1 MLLRFIYSFLL
12 ILIAPVFLFSLYK
25 SKTNKPKFGKRWKEH
40 FGFTP
45 VLNNLKDSPIW
56 IHAVSVGEV
65 LAVTPLIKEIKQQ
78 NPALNIVITTTTSTG
93 AAEANKLGDLVEHRY
108 MPLDF
113 AFAVNGFI
121 NSVKPQ
127 ALFIMETELWPNTLY
142 YCQQKNISVTVI
154 NARLS
159 ARSAA
164 RYKKFPFVFNL
175 LLKNI
180 NFILA
185 QTKQDAQRFIDL
197 GLTSKQVSIT
207 GSIKF
212 DIKATEQ
219 QLEQASHLRE
229 LLGKDREVW
238 IAASTHKD
246 EDEQL
251 IEAHKQLLINKPN
264 ALMILVPRHP
274 ERFQSVKELVDNNAL
289 SVVTRSSKKAVKDDT
304 KVYLGDSMGEMIILL
319 GAADVC
325 FIAGSL
331 IGDKVGGHNLLEA
344 AALKKPI
351 LNGPSYFNFKQI
363 TEQLVELGAC
373 KICQNS
379 NEIASSLNQ
388 LFNDKKT
395 CQKQG
400 DIALHFIEQN
410 QGALL
415 TTTQTMQ
422 GIMLV
427 DKP

>member
-142 YCQQKNISVTVI
+142 CCQQKNISVTVI

-159 ARSAA
+159 ARSTA
-164 RYKKFPFVFNL
+164 RYKKFPFIFNL

-212 DIKATEQ
+212 DIKATDQ
-219 QLEQASHLRE
+219 QLEQASHLRD

-289 SVVTRSSKKAVKDDT
+289 SVVTRSSKEAVKDDT
-304 KVYLGDSMGEMIILL
+304 KVYLGDSMGEMMILL

-363 TEQLVELGAC
+363 TEQLIELGAC

-400 DIALHFIEQN
+400 NIALHFIEQN

-415 TTTQTMQ
+415 KTAQIMQ
-422 GIMLV
+422 SIMLV
-427 DKP
+427 GKH

>member
-25 SKTNKPKFGKRWKEH
+25 SKTNKPRFGKRWKEH

-45 VLNNLKDSPIW
+45 VLKPRKDKPIW

-108 MPLDF
+108 MPIDF

-142 YCQQKNISVTVI
+142 CCQQNNISVTVV

-212 DIKATEQ
+212 DIKATDQ
-219 QLEQASHLRE
+219 QLEQASHLRD

-289 SVVTRSSKKAVKDDT
+289 SVVTRSSKEAVKDDT
-304 KVYLGDSMGEMIILL
+304 KVYLGDSMGEMMILL

-363 TEQLVELGAC
+363 TEQLIELGAC

-400 DIALHFIEQN
+400 NIALHFIEKN

-415 TTTQTMQ
+415 KTAQIMQ
-422 GIMLV
+422 PIMLV
-427 DKP
+427 GKH

>member
-142 YCQQKNISVTVI
+142 CCQQKNISVTVI

-159 ARSAA
+159 ARSTA
-164 RYKKFPFVFNL
+164 RYKKFPFIFNL

-212 DIKATEQ
+212 DIKATDQ
-219 QLEQASHLRE
+219 QLEQASHLRD

-289 SVVTRSSKKAVKDDT
+289 SVVTRSSKEAVKDDT
-304 KVYLGDSMGEMIILL
+304 KVYLGDSMGEMMILL

-363 TEQLVELGAC
+363 TEQLIELGAC

-400 DIALHFIEQN
+400 NIALHFIEKN

-415 TTTQTMQ
+415 KTAQIMQ
-422 GIMLV
+422 SIMLV
-427 DKP
+427 GKH

>member
-1 MLLRFIYSFLL
+1 MILRWFYSIVLMIVSPFFLY
-12 ILIAPVFLFSLYK
+12 SLYK
-25 SKTNKPKFGKRWKEH
+25 SKPNKPKFGVRWKEH

-45 VLNNLKDSPIW
+45 QLQHAINAPIW

-65 LAVTPLIKEIKQQ
+65 LAVTPLIRTFKKQ
-78 NPALNIVITTTTSTG
+78 NPTVSIIITTTTSTG
-93 AAEANKLGDLVEHRY
+93 AAEAEKLGELVEHRY
-108 MPLDF
+108 MPVDF
-113 AFAVNGFI
+113 SFAVNGFI
-121 NSVKPQ
+121 SAIQPQ
-127 ALFIMETELWPNTLY
+127 ALFIMETELWPNTLHC
-142 YCQQKNISVTVI
+142 CQVNNIPVTII

-159 ARSAA
+159 ARSEA
-164 RYKKFPFVFNL
+164 RYKKFPFVFSL

-180 NFILA
+180 NYILA
-185 QTKQDAQRFIDL
+185 QTKQDAQRFVNL
-197 GLTSKQVSIT
+197 GLKTEQVSVT

-212 DIKATEQ
+212 DIKVNDEQ
-219 QLEQASHLRE
+219 LTKASSLRHS
-229 LLGKDREVW
+229 LGQDRPIW
-238 IAASTHKD
+238 IAASTHKG

-251 IEAHKQLLINKPN
+251 IKTHQQLLSKKPN
-264 ALMILVPRHP
+264 ALLILVPRHP
-274 ERFQSVKELVDNNAL
+274 ERFL
-289 SVVTRSSKKAVKDDT
+289 SVQILAEQTGLSVTTRSSQQAIT
-304 KVYLGDSMGEMIILL
+304 ENTQVYLGDSMGEMMVLL

>member
-113 AFAVNGFI
+113 AFAINGFI

-142 YCQQKNISVTVI
+142 CCQQKNISVTVI

-159 ARSAA
+159 ARSTA
-164 RYKKFPFVFNL
+164 RYKKFPFIFNL

-212 DIKATEQ
+212 DIKATDQ
-219 QLEQASHLRE
+219 QLEQASHLRY

-289 SVVTRSSKKAVKDDT
+289 SVVTRSSKEAVKDDT
-304 KVYLGDSMGEMIILL
+304 KVYLGDSMGEMMILL

-363 TEQLVELGAC
+363 TEQLIELGAC

-400 DIALHFIEQN
+400 NIALHFIEKN

-415 TTTQTMQ
+415 KTAQIMQ
-422 GIMLV
+422 PIMLV
-427 DKP
+427 GKH